1 MTRLALVTGTSRGIG
16 TAVALE
22 LLRRGWRVQGL
33 ARGAAPTELEREGY
47 EHRRLDLSDVSALQH
62 WFEEEFAPRLA
73 ELGATR
79 VGLVNNAAQLSPVGP
94 VASLDAQAL
103 VQHLTVNVVAP
114 TWLAG
119 ALLRRAPRGAVLRIV
134 NLSSGAATSAYA
146 GWTAYCAGK
155 AALAMTGEVLA
166 LEAEAYP
173 ELAGRDLSVVTY
185 APHVV
190 ATRMQEE
197 LRGTAPE
204 LFPLHQRFVDLERDG
219 ALVAPEGPASE
230 IADLLGRD
238 DLPRHLVARYEP
250 ATA

>member
-22 LLRRGWRVQGL
+22 LLGRGWRVQGL
-33 ARGAAPTELEREGY
+33 ARGEAPAALGDKGY
-47 EHRRLDLSDVSALQH
+47 EHRRLDLADLSALEH
-62 WFEEEFAPRLA
+62 WFEGEFAPRL
-73 ELGATR
+73 EQVGATR
-79 VGLVNNAAQLSPVGP
+79 VGLVNNAALLAPVGP
-94 VASLDAQAL
+94 ATALVASELAN
-103 VQHLTVNVVAP
+103 HLAVNVVAP

-119 ALLRRAPRGAVLRIV
+119 ALLRRVPRAAVLRVV

-146 GWTAYCAGK
+146 GWSAYCAGK

-166 LEAEAYP
+166 LESEAYP

-197 LRGTAPE
+197 LRGTPAE
-204 LFPLHQRFVDLERDG
+204 LFPLHQRFVDLEQSG
-219 ALVAPEGPASE
+219 ALVTPEGPAAE
-230 IADLLGRD
+230 IADLLERD
-238 DLPRHLVARYEP
+238 DLPRHMVARYEP
-250 ATA
+250 D